1 MEKIKN
7 VYEKVKTF
15 YTENKDWVVLGLA
28 VLVVVA
34 VALR

>member
-7 VYEKVKTF
+7 VFAKVKVF
-15 YTENKDWVVLGLA
+15 YNENKDWVVLGLVA
-28 VLVVVA
+28 LVIVA